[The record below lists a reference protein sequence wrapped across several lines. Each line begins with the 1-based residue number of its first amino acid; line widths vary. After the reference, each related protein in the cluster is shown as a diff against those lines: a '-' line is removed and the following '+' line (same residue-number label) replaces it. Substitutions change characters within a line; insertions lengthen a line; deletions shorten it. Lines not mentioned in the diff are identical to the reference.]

1 MCSPWRTVPQRNTCE
16 TVLATWKRQS
26 QGWASVAF
34 FWLLQGKGLG
44 FLHLKSCA
52 FSSFS
57 FYPLWCVRLEISN
70 RKEQVISEVSVLC
83 AKREGTASTLW
94 NSNKAHVS
102 SKKLHRT
109 TFCFFRATYPIDSL
123 SRELQDTQKH
133 ATMCKLYQLNRGCND
148 FLCKRIE
155 KSIHP
160 ERALTWYITWEQLIR

>member
-1 MCSPWRTVPQRNTCE
+1 MQSLKNCAPTEHVCNSFSNME
-16 TVLATWKRQS
+16 TAEQ
-26 QGWASVAF
+26 
-34 FWLLQGKGLG
+34 GLG
-44 FLHLKSCA
+44 KRCFFFDSCKEKDWVSSIWKAVLFPPFL
-52 FSSFS
+52 FI
-57 FYPLWCVRLEISN
+57 PLWCVRLEISN

-155 KSIHP
+155 KLIHP